1 MPRIPQLAE
10 DASELL
16 EKTRRQLGRVPNLYA
31 ALANGPAAL
40 AGYLAMR
47 DHLTR
52 GVLSTRLR
60 EQLALLVAQ
69 ENHCTYCVSAHTL
82 RGSKLGLTDEELA
95 RTRQASDDSDPHADA
110 VLRLARDILRTQGR
124 VDDGGLADARKAGVT
139 DAELAEVVAHVAL
152 NTLSNYF
159 NHLAQPDLDFPEV
172 AA

>member
-1 MPRIPQLAE
+1 MPQLTE
-10 DASELL
+10 DPSGLL
-16 EKTRRQLGRVPNLYA
+16 EETRRQLGRVPNLYA

-52 GVLSTRLR
+52 GVLRARLR

-82 RGSKLGLTDEELA
+82 RGGKLGMSQDELA
-95 RTRQASDDSDPHADA
+95 RTREADADDPHTRA
-110 VLRLARDILRTQGR
+110 VLRLARDVMRTGGR
-124 VDDGGLADARKAGVT
+124 VDDEALAAARAAGVT
-139 DAELAEVVAHVAL
+139 DAELAEIVAHVAL

-159 NHLAQPDLDFPEV
+159 NHLARPDLDFPEV
-172 AA
+172 PA